1 MPDLIG
7 HLITKDLRRHPLGVS
22 IFLLGQ
28 GSEPVLISK
37 EVMSPKNADPWYI
50 TPGKRGKTDILVCFG
65 HRCTNNQPKFV
76 ASLMSGHPMSDMF
89 QMARG
94 VV

>member
-1 MPDLIG
+1 MPDMIG

-37 EVMSPKNADPWYI
+37 EAMFPKNADPWYI
-50 TPGKRGKTDILVCFG
+50 TPGKRGKTDILGSFG

-76 ASLMSGHPMSDMF
+76 ASLIS
-89 QMARG
+89 ARPICDLFLMG
-94 VV
+94 RK